1 MAITRNKLI
10 PLLGIVAVAI
20 VGTIVWKQMTSG
32 AQKPAAG
39 PIMQSV
45 PKAELPATK
54 GADRDTPQETLST
67 VVASN
72 RELRETATQLIEE
85 NKALR
90 REMEKDRNRPG
101 GRPQAVVDGP
111 TASAALPAPQDQQ
124 QPPPPVGTIAP
135 SAKPEP
141 GVLDVFSKAFDRA
154 STMADQIGGGP
165 RPIAAPKMGAGPGP
179 TPGKRAAGGAPRPG
193 DGVDPNEPVPDG
205 SVVYKVRPPMGY
217 ALHTSPVQGRSGVA
231 TSQYVRLNGA
241 AGAAGQGGGTPGGT
255 AARAA
260 QAAQDKPQT
269 VPFYTIPENATLAGV
284 VSMTSLIGRVPIDGR
299 VTDPMQWKAVVGR
312 DNLAANGFVLPDD
325 LAGMI
330 VSGIAIGDMAL
341 SCSEGKVRSLT
352 FVFNDGAIR
361 TVSTRRGGGS
371 QGMVRTG
378 TSSGGS
384 STDLGYISDLHGNPC
399 ISGKFVTN
407 APAYLTDIVGMKT
420 LEVAGQAFSDAQR
433 TVSQNS
439 SLGTTSSTITGSV
452 GSYALGQAVAGASD
466 EVSKWLLARL
476 KNSFDAV
483 VTPSGQRM
491 VIHLDTEIRIDKV
504 PDARLLVHRAQ
515 NPSSITYRGA
525 RHGLE

>member
-90 REMEKDRNRPG
+90 REMEKNRPG
-101 GRPQAVVDGP
+101 SRSQPAVDGP
-111 TASAALPAPQDQQ
+111 TAATGLPAPQDQQ
-124 QPPPPVGTIAP
+124 QTPP
-135 SAKPEP
+135 SAGTVTPSAQPEP

-165 RPIAAPKMGAGPGP
+165 RPIAASKMGAGPGQAS
-179 TPGKRAAGGAPRPG
+179 GARAAGGVPRSG
-193 DGVDPNEPVPDG
+193 DGADLNEPMPDG
-205 SVVYKVRPPMGY
+205 TVVYKVRPPMGY
-217 ALHTSPVQGRSGVA
+217 ALHTSPGQGRNSVA
-231 TSQYVRLNGA
+231 TSQYVRLNGV
-241 AGAAGQGGGTPGGT
+241 GGTAGLSGGTTGGT

-260 QAAQDKPQT
+260 QAAQDKPKT

-312 DNLAANGFVLPDD
+312 DNLAANGFELPDD

-352 FVFNDGAIR
+352 FVFNDGTIR
-361 TVSTRRGGGS
+361 TVSNRRGGGS
-371 QGMVRTG
+371 QGTVRTG
-378 TSSGGS
+378 TSGGGG
-384 STDLGYISDLHGNPC
+384 STDLGHISDLHGNPC

-504 PDARLLVHRAQ
+504 PDGRLLVHRAQ
-515 NPSSITYRGA
+515 SPSSITARGA

>member
-20 VGTIVWKQMTSG
+20 VGTIVWKQMTSNP
-32 AQKPAAG
+32 QKPAAG
-39 PIMQSV
+39 PLMQSV

-72 RELRETATQLIEE
+72 RELRDTATQLIEE
-85 NKALR
+85 NRKLR
-90 REMEKDRNRPG
+90 REMETERNRPG
-101 GRPQAVVDGP
+101 VRSLAVVDGP
-111 TASAALPAPQDQQ
+111 TAPAGLPAPQDHQKL
-124 QPPPPVGTIAP
+124 PAAPSVGTVTP
-135 SAKPEP
+135 SAQPEP
-141 GVLDVFSKAFDRA
+141 GVMDVFSKAFDQA
-154 STMADQIGGGP
+154 STMADKIGNGT
-165 RPIAAPKMGAGPGP
+165 RPIAAPTVKAGPGGAAARP
-179 TPGKRAAGGAPRPG
+179 AGGHQAGGAP
-193 DGVDPNEPVPDG
+193 VDPNEPQPDG
-205 SVVYKVRPPMGY
+205 AVVYKTRPPMGY
-217 ALHTSPVQGRSGVA
+217 ALHTTQARGREGVA

-241 AGAAGQGGGTPGGT
+241 AGAPAGAGGG
-255 AARAA
+255 AATRAA

-312 DNLAANGFVLPDD
+312 DNLAANGFELPDD

-352 FVFNDGAIR
+352 FVFNDGTIR
-361 TVSTRRGGGS
+361 TVSTRRGGGG
-371 QGMVRTG
+371 QGTVRTG
-378 TSSGGS
+378 TNSGGAN
-384 STDLGYISDLHGNPC
+384 STDLGYISDQHGNPC

-433 TVSQNS
+433 TVSQIS
-439 SLGTTSSTITGSV
+439 TFGTTSSAVTGSV

-466 EVSKWLLARL
+466 EVSKWLMARL

-491 VIHLDTEIRIDKV
+491 VIHLDTEIRLDKV
-504 PDARLLVHRAQ
+504 PDARLLVHGAQ
-515 NPSSITYRGA
+515 NPSSITARGA
-525 RHGLE
+525 HHGLE